1 MSHNTP
7 NELKYTKEHEW
18 ISIEGDIASV
28 GITDYAQSALGDIVF
43 VELPEV
49 NSQIDLGAPF
59 GVVES
64 VKSVSDLF
72 SPLSGEVVEVNST
85 LEDAPESCN
94 NSPYESWIIK
104 LKISDN
110 NQLSSLM
117 SAEDYQKHCEEN

>member
-1 MSHNTP
+1 
-7 NELKYTKEHEW
+7 
-18 ISIEGDIASV
+18 
-28 GITDYAQSALGDIVF
+28 
-43 VELPEV
+43 
-49 NSQIDLGAPF
+49 
-59 GVVES
+59 VVES